1 MDIKSI
7 VKSVTFGT
15 AAGLVCYTV
24 TAASTGKKRSI
35 KKNAGKALKAAGN
48 VLDEITSII
57 M

>member
-24 TAASTGKKRSI
+24 TAASSGKKKSI
-35 KKNAGKALKAAGN
+35 KRNAGKALKAAGN